1 MPAPPVCSPPIGSP
15 AAVCLRRFTIHFR
28 RPPTLRGKNNYLYR
42 GEYGFDWLREE
53 YIYPVETVLVNHT
66 WASPPTL
73 VNAAQALCR
82 DPATLRTEYQRDV
95 KNPITPHGQDYYP
108 AWLSIFAHGVA
119 GNANSTMHQRGV
131 WLTLQLDEIDEI
143 VNDGT
148 EIIFRPGKACL
159 KVTPAKIPISS
170 FLATTKK
177 SRTLGAGGATVNYYE
192 LVNGIHVKCQGD
204 TLGAHEEIKVFAKL
218 GGTEIEVGK
227 LMVYKNSIVPKASI
241 VVINVI
247 TRNAAGNKVYPGPHD
262 SFEYLYK
269 FQSFNQAMVRA
280 EVRAGEN
287 FDLVKLAQDPAN
299 IDVISF
305 LNDINNP
312 AYMNTNNAGSNI
324 RNQLCAMYERYGK
337 HLPAAGVG
345 IEDSGHEDTY
355 LLFTKLAPQ
364 GGNLYGIASINV
376 TAAGSVEWGNIF
388 VIFDNALKDDHTVA
402 HEAGHSF
409 SLPHAFETHALVAS
423 SHVFHK
429 SYTENYMD
437 YTSHISFDPATMS
450 MTYVDPGTGLTY
462 YHTRDNPY
470 KGKMYSFFKW
480 QWDIIRG
487 DRSMKY

>member
-28 RPPTLRGKNNYLYR
+28 RPPTLREKNNYLYR

-82 DPATLRTEYQRDV
+82 DPATLRTEYQREV

-177 SRTLGAGGATVNYYE
+177 SRTLGAGGTTVNYYE
-192 LVNGIHVKCQGD
+192 LVNGIHIKCQGD

-287 FDLVKLAQDPAN
+287 FDLVKLAQNPAN

-312 AYMNTNNAGSNI
+312 AYMNTNNAGSDI
-324 RNQLCAMYERYGK
+324 QHRLRTMYERYGK
-337 HLPAAGVG
+337 HTPATGVG
-345 IEDSGHEDTY
+345 IDDSGHEDTY
-355 LLFTKLAPQ
+355 LLFTKLAPNS
-364 GGNLYGIASINV
+364 GYLYGIAALDYPGGV
-376 TAAGSVEWGNIF
+376 ATWGNIF
-388 VIFDNALKDDHTVA
+388 VIFDNALKDDHTVV
-402 HEAGHSF
+402 HEAGHTF
-409 SLPHAFETHALVAS
+409 SLPHTFSTSLS
-423 SHVFHK
+423 SHIFHHG
-429 SYTENYMD
+429 YTENYMD
-437 YTSHISFDPATMS
+437 YGEKASTVTITSSGTPVADN
-450 MTYVDPGTGLTY
+450 YVNGQ
-462 YHTRDNPY
+462 YH
-470 KGKMYSFFKW
+470 GKMYSFFKW
-480 QWDIIRG
+480 QWDLIRG
-487 DRSMKY
+487 DKSMKY